1 MALRAAIAGHMAR
14 RLRQLKRKTPGSFPP
29 GAVVQANF
37 TLIRRSGIEV
47 AVHAELN
54 HPRALIG
61 DIPRASRCVLR
72 PVAIV
77 GDHTGQSRFELLV
90 DNVETEIGAGV
101 DVELRTGTDG
111 PHIEVVV
118 AGNSVGVTKRAVPGG
133 ADLFDGARVGV
144 GVSVVGCGG
153 ISAIDRRLPLLAP
166 EVLVS
171 GA

>member
-61 DIPRASRCVLR
+61 DIPRPSRCVLR
-72 PVAIV
+72 TVAIV
-77 GDHTGQSRFELLV
+77 GDHTGQARFELLV

-101 DVELRTGTDG
+101 DVELRAGTDG

-118 AGNSVGVTKRAVPGG
+118 AGNSGEVTKRGRKRTPTYGFSPAQV
-133 ADLFDGARVGV
+133 
-144 GVSVVGCGG
+144 VVG
-153 ISAIDRRLPLLAP
+153 
-166 EVLVS
+166 
-171 GA
+171 